1 MRLLQ
6 DLLDRSKQLNQAPY
20 VFKNKEQQMY
30 LPFHAPNQQ
39 YRIIHIAIKIPN
51 LPVPLH
57 YLNFFSIVG
66 LPKATAFYN
75 ENSINTNALD
85 TATVLSSISP
95 HMVGQLHSYSIQ
107 HDCEFNHQTFQF
119 SDNENLSGDLSAVTL
134 QRVNDEL
141 SFNLKVETL
150 EPLAYFYKLRFKL
163 AEYWSLPAICKGQI
177 VYQQKTY
184 EIADLASFEFARSKN
199 LPYIPFAFYVYQLIN
214 LNQHTQI
221 IFVQYRNAFN
231 QLISSRIY
239 LREINGEVKVFD
251 QHVEFSIQRIYPA
264 VKTPNGQIMYLPREF
279 NWGYHHENDSIQLVG
294 SSRGD
299 FKFGLGA
306 GFVGS
311 FYYTLYINDQVYEG
325 VSGYCEYID
334 CRALRWQE
342 QNEEEK
348 VTKKRV
354 QTVPLM
360 LKNNQK

>member
-6 DLLDRSKQLNQAPY
+6 NLLDRSKQLNQTPHIL
-20 VFKNKEQQMY
+20 KNKNKY
-30 LPFHAPNQQ
+30 ASLPYHAPNQQ
-39 YRIIHIAIKIPN
+39 YKIIHIAIKIPN
-51 LPVPLH
+51 LPAPLY
-57 YLNFFSIVG
+57 YLNFFSILG
-66 LPKATAFYN
+66 LPKATAFHN
-75 ENSINTNALD
+75 ANAINTNALD

-107 HDCEFNHQTFQF
+107 HDCDFNHQAFRF
-119 SDNENLSGDLSAVTL
+119 SDNENLTGDMSSITL

-177 VYQQKTY
+177 IYQHKCY
-184 EIADLASFEFARSKN
+184 EIEGLASFEFARSKN
-199 LPYIPFAFYVYQLIN
+199 LPYMPFAFYVYQLIN
-214 LNQHTQI
+214 LNQHTQM
-221 IFVQYRNAFN
+221 IFIQYRNALN

-239 LREINGEVKVFD
+239 LRTVNEKIKVFD

-279 NWGYHHENDSIQLVG
+279 KWEYQHQHDSIQLVG

-348 VTKKRV
+348 VTNKNI
-354 QTVPLM
+354 QIVPLM
-360 LKNNQK
+360 LKK